1 MNKFSIPILAIFAST
16 LLTTPVFA
24 GQANP
29 HFIGTPTL
37 TTSLTTGVT
46 ASGKAA
52 GLDELPTAAFLTA
65 SKVTAQYVCVNHGGN
80 IAPGQPLAFSNV
92 VGPKQG
98 ITPHNGQITFTA
110 TIPPPPTPKSSDVCP
125 NGNWSVQLQ
134 KLTYENVVLHIQQ
147 GNPPAP
153 PDILS
158 FTFQTTITIT

>member
-46 ASGKAA
+46 ASGQAA

-65 SKVTAQYVCVNHGGN
+65 SKVTAQYVCVNHGATLRRASLLRSQMWSDQSRASPH
-80 IAPGQPLAFSNV
+80 IMVKSPLLRLFHHRLRPSL
-92 VGPKQG
+92 Q
-98 ITPHNGQITFTA
+98 T
-110 TIPPPPTPKSSDVCP
+110 
-125 NGNWSVQLQ
+125 SV
-134 KLTYENVVLHIQQ
+134 
-147 GNPPAP
+147 P
-153 PDILS
+153 
-158 FTFQTTITIT
+158 